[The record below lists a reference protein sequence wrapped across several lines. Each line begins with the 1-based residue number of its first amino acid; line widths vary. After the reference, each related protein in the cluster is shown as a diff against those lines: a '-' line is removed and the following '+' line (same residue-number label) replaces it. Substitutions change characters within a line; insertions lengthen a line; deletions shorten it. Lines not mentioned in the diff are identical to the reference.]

1 VMSVYNLALRGG
13 FPIGALVSGYLIP
26 ILTLPTVLAIDG
38 VALAALGGFFL
49 FFNRKV
55 ATL

>member
-1 VMSVYNLALRGG
+1 MSVYNLALRGG

-26 ILTLPTVLAIDG
+26 VLTLPVVLAIDG
-38 VALAALGGFFL
+38 VGLVALGVFFL
-49 FFNRKV
+49 FFNRRV